1 MNVRRRTVAALAA
14 GSSLALA
21 ISLAGTAGATEVAKR
36 AEDNRD
42 VEVVE
47 VDDPRDRDRDA
58 GRIGA
63 ADATWTNTRPT
74 ATNTRPTWTNTRP
87 TWTNTGPSVTN
98 TGVTGA
104 TDDRSRGREVR
115 DWTTDGGDGWTRDL
129 TRDLTDDR
137 SRNNT
142 R

>member
-1 MNVRRRTVAALAA
+1 MKRRRWAIAGLAA

-21 ISLAGTAGATEVAKR
+21 VSLAGTAGATEVSKR

-47 VDDPRDRDRDA
+47 VDDPRDPDRDT

-74 ATNTRPTWTNTRP
+74 FTNTTPTVTNTA
-87 TWTNTGPSVTN
+87 PSVTN

-104 TDDRSRGREVR
+104 TDDRSRARDVR
-115 DWTTDGGDGWTRDL
+115 DWTSDGGDGWTRDF

>member
-1 MNVRRRTVAALAA
+1 MKRRRWAIAGLAA

-21 ISLAGTAGATEVAKR
+21 VSLTGAAGATEVSKR

-47 VDDPRDRDRDA
+47 VDDPRDPDRDT

-74 ATNTRPTWTNTRP
+74 FTNTRPTWTNTRP
-87 TWTNTGPSVTN
+87 TWTNTGMGG
-98 TGVTGA
+98 GV
-104 TDDRSRGREVR
+104 DDRSRGREVR
-115 DWTTDGGDGWTRDL
+115 DWTRDGGDGWTRDL